1 MKENANDDERS
12 NQGKL
17 RRTKSEDEMNTND
30 YVERAMELCGVTDSR
45 NRNVFAKYFGK
56 LSGDQCEEVL
66 ETFTQK
72 LSEGFLD
79 HSPAYLTGMLKRKID
94 EAQECA
100 PRNSDLE
107 DPGRDGACDGFG
119 DLESEDSA
127 SEYFESED
135 AESGGPW
142 ELQAKLDRMLKEEGP
157 RFFKNLSPNA
167 HLYGAVAHIYVC
179 SQYLKEKPTCRLAY
193 ILGGIEA
200 LVFGRLISYPMN
212 GEERSAGE
220 EATISDEQRAAKL
233 GFHTQVSL
241 GWAKYPY
248 GCTHKSLDYTHLK
261 ELDER
266 IDKDPEFLGEF
277 RLY

>member
-1 MKENANDDERS
+1 
-12 NQGKL
+12 
-17 RRTKSEDEMNTND
+17 MNTND

-66 ETFTQK
+66 ETFRQK
-72 LSEGFLD
+72 LSEGSLD

-142 ELQAKLDRMLKEEGP
+142 ELQAKLDRMLHEEGP

-167 HLYGAVAHIYVC
+167 HLYGAVAHLYEC
-179 SQYLKEKPTCRLAY
+179 SQFLMEKPTCRLAY
-193 ILGGIEA
+193 ILGGIES
-200 LVFGRLISYPMN
+200 LVFGRLISYPMMS
-212 GEERSAGE
+212 EKRSADE
-220 EATISDEQRAAKL
+220 KATISDEQRAANM
-233 GFHTQVSL
+233 GFLLQNGL